1 MGNTYKFDRM
11 FIPLY
16 TQTLTICL
24 HDTQAQNDKILIMLP
39 DFRVRQ
45 RDYLLEISR
54 ALTQELDR
62 EKLLARILKIAI
74 EMLAGQAGIIALKQ
88 TEGWRVA
95 AAHGIAPAFLSY
107 LAPLLAE
114 EKVAELDVRELNR
127 MLKELT
133 YTASMGLLNGTAL
146 PLAAHGQVI
155 GVIFIFRNYP
165 DLFTPN
171 DRVLLQS
178 FANQAAIAVYNAQL
192 YGQVSYEKQRLDAL
206 LDSAADGILILN
218 ADHTIERVNLAFE
231 KLYNRSRAEITGRQH
246 NEIIRWAVEPQGK
259 TLEEAIAN
267 GWPLTPNATLYVEG
281 DLKRPEPP
289 PIPIGVTYAPLLSS
303 EGKLRNVIVSVR
315 DITHFRTAEEIKS
328 TFISIVSHELRTPV
342 ALIKGYASTLRR
354 DDAKWDKHTIS
365 DSLAVIEEE
374 ADRLSKMIDD
384 LLDASRLQAGGLSL
398 NRADV
403 SLSTVAGRVAERFA
417 SQSTKH
423 KIVAEFP
430 EKFPVILADETR
442 IEQVIANLVSN
453 SLKYATH
460 GEIRISGSVRP
471 EQVIVCVSDEG
482 PGIEAKDLPHIFDRF
497 YRSTNAVKQTK
508 GAGLGL
514 YLARAII
521 EAHGG
526 RIWADA
532 STGFPPSGTM
542 RRAQSDSSAQ
552 RPKPDSGARI
562 CFSLPR

>member
-1 MGNTYKFDRM
+1 
-11 FIPLY
+11 
-16 TQTLTICL
+16 
-24 HDTQAQNDKILIMLP
+24 MLP

-54 ALTQELDR
+54 ALTQELDL

-74 EMLAGQAGIIALKQ
+74 EMLAGQAGLIALKDQ
-88 TEGWRVA
+88 EGWRVA
-95 AAHGIAPAFLSY
+95 TAHGIAPAFLSY
-107 LAPLLAE
+107 LTPLLAE
-114 EKVAELDVRELNR
+114 ENVRELDVRELNR
-127 MLKELT
+127 MLQELT

-146 PLAAHGQVI
+146 PLATHGQVI

-165 DLFTPN
+165 DLFTQN
-171 DRVLLQS
+171 DRILLQS
-178 FANQAAIAVYNAQL
+178 FADQAAIAVFNAQL

-218 ADHTIERVNLAFE
+218 ADLTIERVNDAFE
-231 KLYNRSRAEITGRQH
+231 RIYGKTHDELANLPHDA
-246 NEIIRWAVEPQGK
+246 IIRWVGEPQGA
-259 TLEEAIAN
+259 TLNESIAN

-281 DLKRPEPP
+281 DLERNSHA
-289 PIPIGVTYAPLLSS
+289 PIPVGVTYAPLLSP
-303 EGKLRNVIVSVR
+303 EGKLRNVILSVR
-315 DITHFRTAEEIKS
+315 DITHFRTADEIKA

-354 DDAKWDKHTIS
+354 DDARWDRSTIS

-403 SLSTVAGRVAERFA
+403 SLEALSTRVAERLMT
-417 SQSTKH
+417 QSNKH
-423 KIVAEFP
+423 TIVTDFP
-430 EKFPVILADETR
+430 DKFPIILADETR
-442 IEQVIANLVSN
+442 IEQVMSNLVSN
-453 SLKYATH
+453 ALKYASK
-460 GEIRISGSVRP
+460 GEIKITGQVHR
-471 EQVIVCVSDEG
+471 EQVVICVSDEG
-482 PGIEAKDLPHIFDRF
+482 PGIEARDLPHIFDRF
-497 YRSTNAVKQTK
+497 YRSTKAVKQTK

-514 YLARAII
+514 YLARAIV

-526 RIWADA
+526 RIWAD
-532 STGFPPSGTM
+532 
-542 RRAQSDSSAQ
+542 
-552 RPKPDSGARI
+552 PKPDHGATI

>member
-1 MGNTYKFDRM
+1 
-11 FIPLY
+11 
-16 TQTLTICL
+16 
-24 HDTQAQNDKILIMLP
+24 MLP

-54 ALTQELDR
+54 ALTQELDL
-62 EKLLARILKIAI
+62 EKLLARILRIAI
-74 EMLAGQAGIIALKQ
+74 EMLAGQAGIIALK
-88 TEGWRVA
+88 EDGWRVA
-95 AAHGIAPAFLSY
+95 AAHGIVAAFLSY
-107 LAPLLAE
+107 LTPLLAE
-114 EKVAELDVRELNR
+114 ENVRELDVSELNR

-133 YTASMGLLNGTAL
+133 YTASMGILNGTAL

-155 GVIFIFRNYP
+155 GVIFIFRNYQ

-171 DRVLLQS
+171 DRVILQS
-178 FANQAAIAVYNAQL
+178 FADQAAIAVYNARL

-218 ADHTIERVNLAFE
+218 GDLTIERVNDAFE
-231 KLYNRSRAEITGRQH
+231 RIYGKTHDELVNLSHDKVICWVH
-246 NEIIRWAVEPQGK
+246 EPQGS
-259 TLEEAIAN
+259 TLNEAIAS

-281 DLKRPEPP
+281 DLKRPSPP
-289 PIPIGVTYAPLLSS
+289 PVPIGVTYAPLLSPD
-303 EGKLRNVIVSVR
+303 GKLRNIIASVR
-315 DITHFRTAEEIKS
+315 DITHFRTADEMKS

-354 DDAKWDKHTIS
+354 DDAKWDKSTIS

-384 LLDASRLQAGGLSL
+384 LLDASRLQAGGMNL

-403 SLSTVAGRVAERFA
+403 SLPLLAKRVAERF
-417 SQSTKH
+417 STQSNKH

-430 EKFPVILADETR
+430 EKFPIVLADETR
-442 IEQVIANLVSN
+442 VEQVVSNLVSN
-453 SLKYATH
+453 ALKYAPK
-460 GEIRISGSVRP
+460 GEIKIIGTVRP

-482 PGIEAKDLPHIFDRF
+482 PGIEAKDLPHVFDRF
-497 YRSTNAVKQTK
+497 YRSTAAVKQTK

-514 YLARAII
+514 YLARAIV

-526 RIWADA
+526 HIWVD
-532 STGFPPSGTM
+532 
-542 RRAQSDSSAQ
+542 
-552 RPKPDSGARI
+552 PKPDSGARI

>member
-1 MGNTYKFDRM
+1 
-11 FIPLY
+11 
-16 TQTLTICL
+16 
-24 HDTQAQNDKILIMLP
+24 MLP

-54 ALTQELDR
+54 ALTQELDL
-62 EKLLARILKIAI
+62 EKLLARILRIAI
-74 EMLAGQAGIIALKQ
+74 EMLAGQAGLIALKEQ
-88 TEGWRVA
+88 EGWRVA

-107 LAPLLAE
+107 LRPLLAE
-114 EKVAELDVRELNR
+114 ENVRELDVRELNR

-146 PLAAHGQVI
+146 ALAAHGQVI
-155 GVIFIFRNYP
+155 GVIFIFRNNP
-165 DLFTPN
+165 DLFTQN

-178 FANQAAIAVYNAQL
+178 FADQAAIAVFNAQL

-218 ADHTIERVNLAFE
+218 ADLTIERVNDAFE
-231 KLYNRSRAEITGRQH
+231 RIYGKTHAELTKLPH
-246 NEIIRWAVEPQGK
+246 DDIIRWMSEPQGP
-259 TLEEAIAN
+259 TLNESIAN

-281 DLKRPEPP
+281 DLERDSQS
-289 PIPIGVTYAPLLSS
+289 PIPVGVTYAPLLSP
-303 EGKLRNVIVSVR
+303 EGRLRNIIASVR
-315 DITHFRTAEEIKS
+315 DITHFRTADEIKA

-342 ALIKGYASTLRR
+342 TLIKGYASTLRR
-354 DDAKWDKHTIS
+354 DDARWDRATIS

-403 SLSTVAGRVAERFA
+403 SLPALAARVAERFT
-417 SQSTKH
+417 SQSSKH
-423 KIVAEFP
+423 SIITDFP
-430 EKFPVILADETR
+430 AKFPVILADEPR
-442 IEQVIANLVSN
+442 LEQVVSNLVSN
-453 SLKYATH
+453 ALKYASA
-460 GEIRISGSVRP
+460 GEIKITGKLHP
-471 EQVIVCVSDEG
+471 EQVVVCVSDQG
-482 PGIEAKDLPHIFDRF
+482 PGIEARDLPHIFDRF
-497 YRSTNAVKQTK
+497 YRSTKAVKQTK

-514 YLARAII
+514 YLARAIV

-526 RIWADA
+526 RIWAD
-532 STGFPPSGTM
+532 
-542 RRAQSDSSAQ
+542 
-552 RPKPDSGARI
+552 PKPDTGARI

>member
-1 MGNTYKFDRM
+1 
-11 FIPLY
+11 
-16 TQTLTICL
+16 
-24 HDTQAQNDKILIMLP
+24 MLP

-45 RDYLLEISR
+45 RDYLLELSR
-54 ALTQELDR
+54 ALTQELDL
-62 EKLLARILKIAI
+62 EKLLARVLKISI
-74 EMLAGQAGIIALKQ
+74 EMLAGQAGLIALKEQ
-88 TEGWRVA
+88 DGWRVA
-95 AAHGIAPAFLSY
+95 TAHGIAPAFLSY
-107 LAPLLAE
+107 LTPLLAE
-114 EKVAELDVRELNR
+114 ENVRELNVRELNR

-155 GVIFIFRNYP
+155 GVIFIFRNYA
-165 DLFTPN
+165 DLFTQN

-178 FANQAAIAVYNAQL
+178 FADQAAIAVYNARL
-192 YGQVSYEKQRLDAL
+192 YGQVSFEKQRLDAL

-218 ADHTIERVNLAFE
+218 ADHTVERCNVSFE
-231 KLYNRSRAEITGRQH
+231 KMFGEPRDQIIGKEHA
-246 NEIIRWAVEPQGK
+246 EIIRWELNPQGK
-259 TLEEAIAN
+259 TLEDAESG

-281 DLKRPEPP
+281 DLKRPLPP
-289 PIPIGVTYAPLLSS
+289 SLPVGVTYAPMLST
-303 EGKLRNVIVSVR
+303 EGKLLNIIVAVR
-315 DITHFRTAEEIKS
+315 DITHFRTADEIKS

-354 DDAKWDKHTIS
+354 DDAKWDKSTIS

-384 LLDASRLQAGGLSL
+384 LLDASRLQAGGMSL

-403 SLSTVAGRVAERFA
+403 SLPILAKRIAERFA
-417 SQSTKH
+417 TQSNKH
-423 KIVAEFP
+423 NITTEFP
-430 EKFPVILADETR
+430 ENFPVILADETR
-442 IEQVIANLVSN
+442 ILQVISNLISN
-453 SLKYATH
+453 AIKYAPK
-460 GEIRISGSVRP
+460 GEIKISGQVRP
-471 EQVIVCVSDEG
+471 EQVVICVSDEG

-497 YRSTNAVKQTK
+497 YRSTKAVKHTK

-521 EAHGG
+521 EAHNG

-532 STGFPPSGTM
+532 LT
-542 RRAQSDSSAQ
+542 SAS
-552 RPKPDSGARI
+552 PNGKSDSGARI

>member
-1 MGNTYKFDRM
+1 
-11 FIPLY
+11 
-16 TQTLTICL
+16 
-24 HDTQAQNDKILIMLP
+24 MLP

-54 ALTQELDR
+54 ALTQELDL

-74 EMLAGQAGIIALKQ
+74 EMLAGQAGIIALK
-88 TEGWRVA
+88 EDGWRVA
-95 AAHGIAPAFLSY
+95 TAHGIAPAFLSY
-107 LAPLLAE
+107 LTPLLAE
-114 EKVAELDVRELNR
+114 ENVRELNVTELNR

-146 PLAAHGQVI
+146 ALAAHGQVI
-155 GVIFIFRNYP
+155 GVIFIFRSYT

-178 FANQAAIAVYNAQL
+178 FADQAAIAVFNARL

-206 LDSAADGILILN
+206 LDSAADGVLILN
-218 ADHTIERVNLAFE
+218 ADLTIERVNDAFE
-231 KLYNRSRAEITGRQH
+231 RMYGKTNDELVSLSHDEVV
-246 NEIIRWAVEPQGK
+246 RWEGDPQGS
-259 TLEEAIAN
+259 TLNEAIAN

-281 DLKRPEPP
+281 DLERPLPP
-289 PIPIGVTYAPLLSS
+289 ALPVGITYAPLLSP
-303 EGKLRNVIVSVR
+303 EGRLRNIILSVR
-315 DITHFRTAEEIKS
+315 DITHFRTADEIKA

-342 ALIKGYASTLRR
+342 TLIKGYASTLRR
-354 DDAKWDKHTIS
+354 DDAKWDKATIN

-384 LLDASRLQAGGLSL
+384 LLDASRLQAGGMSMDH
-398 NRADV
+398 ADV
-403 SLSTVAGRVAERFA
+403 SLPMLAKRVAERF
-417 SQSTKH
+417 STQSNTH
-423 KIVAEFP
+423 NITAEFP
-430 EKFPVILADETR
+430 EKFPIVLADETR
-442 IEQVIANLVSN
+442 IEQVLSNLVSN
-453 SLKYATH
+453 ALKYASK
-460 GEIRISGSVRP
+460 GEIKIIGSARP
-471 EQVIVCVSDEG
+471 EQVIICVSDQG

-497 YRSTNAVKQTK
+497 YRSTKAVKHTK

-526 RIWADA
+526 RIWAD
-532 STGFPPSGTM
+532 
-542 RRAQSDSSAQ
+542 
-552 RPKPDSGARI
+552 PKPDSGARI